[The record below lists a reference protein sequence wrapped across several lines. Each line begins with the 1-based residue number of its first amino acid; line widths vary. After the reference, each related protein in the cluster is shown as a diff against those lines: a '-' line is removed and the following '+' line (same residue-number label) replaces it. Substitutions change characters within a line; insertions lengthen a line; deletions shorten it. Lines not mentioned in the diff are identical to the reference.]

1 MCTRRR
7 SFVDLW
13 TALLDVL
20 ILLLAA
26 LVLGALCERLRQSA
40 ILGYLLAGTL
50 LGPNALDLM
59 PNHEAVAAIA
69 ELGVALLLFTIGLE
83 FSWRRLRDLGP
94 TAVGGGTLQVL
105 LTGAATT
112 GICLKLGL
120 GGSASVAVGAMI
132 ALSSTACVLRV
143 LVSRAEIDSVHGR
156 NALGILLL
164 QDISL
169 IPLVLIVTALG
180 GEGSMAQMGWEMGRA
195 IGVAAVLVA
204 VFYVLFNYLVPLVLS
219 TEGTARNRELTIL
232 LAIVTVVGAAWAAH
246 RVGLSPALGAFVAGM
261 LLAGSPFATQIRA
274 DVVSLRTLFV
284 TLFFSSIGMLADP
297 AWAAEHWAMVLAVV
311 GAVVLGKA
319 VLAGSVTLL
328 FRSSLGHA
336 VATGVCLAQI
346 GEFSVVLT
354 EVARHRGLIDGDL
367 FKLIISATIM
377 TLFLTPYL
385 VAVAPRLARAVGRLA
400 ARGPRELQPQGDASS
415 RPDVEMTDHIV
426 IVGFGPAGQRV
437 AETLMQR
444 HKQHIVVLELNP
456 KTAAAAQAYDLQTFI
471 GDATR
476 AETLEQLRVGVAK
489 AVAVTVP
496 DPATA
501 RLVIEGVRSLSP
513 QTPIIARARYHIH
526 RWQLSL
532 AGAEAV
538 IDEEEQVG
546 TRIALEVRETLR
558 ARATVDL
565 PACANPGRVQSHD
578 EASDGPSKTGQALR

>member
-1 MCTRRR
+1 M
-7 SFVDLW
+7 DIW

-20 ILLLAA
+20 ILLFAA
-26 LVLGALCERLRQSA
+26 LVLGALCERLGQSA

-59 PNHEAVAAIA
+59 PNHKAVTAIA

-83 FSWRRLRDLGP
+83 FSWRRLRNLGP
-94 TAVGGGTLQVL
+94 IALAGGTLQLL
-105 LTGAATT
+105 LTGAAAA
-112 GICLKLGL
+112 GICLMLGL
-120 GGSASVAVGAMI
+120 GGSASVAIGAMI

-143 LVSRAEIDSVHGR
+143 LASRAEIDSIHGR

-180 GEGSMAQMGWEMGRA
+180 GEGSMADMAWEMGRA
-195 IGVAAVLVA
+195 IGGAAVLIA

-219 TEGTARNRELTIL
+219 TETTARSRELTIL

-261 LLAGSPFATQIRA
+261 LLAGSPFASQIRA

-297 AWAAEHWAMVLAVV
+297 AWAARHWPMVLAVV

-319 VLAGSVTLL
+319 ALAGGVTYL
-328 FRSSLGHA
+328 FRYSLGHA
-336 VATGVCLAQI
+336 AATGICLAQI

-354 EVARHRGLIDGDL
+354 EVARHSGLIGADL
-367 FKLIISATIM
+367 FRLIISATII

-385 VAVAPRLARAVGRLA
+385 VAVAPRLVRVVDRLSA
-400 ARGPRELQPQGDASS
+400 HGHRELRSHGDASS
-415 RPDVEMTDHIV
+415 RAEAEMTDHVV

-437 AETLMQR
+437 AETLMRR
-444 HKQHIVVLELNP
+444 HKHHIVVLELNP
-456 KTAAAAQAYDLQTFI
+456 KTAAAAKAYDLQTFI

-476 AETLEQLRVGVAK
+476 TEILEHLHVRTAK

-496 DPATA
+496 DPSTA
-501 RLVIEGVRSLSP
+501 RQIIHGIRSLSP
-513 QTPIIARARYHIH
+513 HTPIVARSRYHIH
-526 RWQLSL
+526 CWQLVL
-532 AGAEAV
+532 AGVGAV
-538 IDEEEQVG
+538 VDEEDEVG
-546 TRIALEVRETLR
+546 RRIALEVRKTLR
-558 ARATVDL
+558 
-565 PACANPGRVQSHD
+565 PAGHTRGDTPVGC
-578 EASDGPSKTGQALR
+578 